1 MSNKIQEAR
10 AQVAELTQA
19 AYLRAVEAG
28 KLPAGAE
35 VKATIEIPKD
45 TSHGDYAS
53 SYAMAGARA
62 LHQAPRAIAQT
73 IVDHLDLEGSY
84 FQKVEIA
91 GPGFLNFTLGPK
103 WYQAVLAD
111 VEREGTGY
119 GSNSEG
125 GGESLSP
132 PTPPAPCTWATPA
145 AACWGTP
152 WPTC

>member
-53 SYAMAGARA
+53 SYAMAGARPPGPS
-62 LHQAPRAIAQT
+62 PRPLWTTLTWRGAT
-73 IVDHLDLEGSY
+73 SR
-84 FQKVEIA
+84 KWRSP
-91 GPGFLNFTLGPK
+91 GPAF
-103 WYQAVLAD
+103 
-111 VEREGTGY
+111 
-119 GSNSEG
+119 
-125 GGESLSP
+125 
-132 PTPPAPCTWATPA
+132 
-145 AACWGTP
+145 
-152 WPTC
+152 

>member
-19 AYLRAVEAG
+19 AYQRAVEAG

-62 LHQAPRAIAQT
+62 LHQAPRPALMFGQ
-73 IVDHLDLEGSY
+73 HFMG
-84 FQKVEIA
+84 
-91 GPGFLNFTLGPK
+91 
-103 WYQAVLAD
+103 AVCHSSTKEQL
-111 VEREGTGY
+111 RI
-119 GSNSEG
+119 
-125 GGESLSP
+125 
-132 PTPPAPCTWATPA
+132 
-145 AACWGTP
+145 
-152 WPTC
+152 

>member
-103 WYQAVLAD
+103 W
-111 VEREGTGY
+111 
-119 GSNSEG
+119 
-125 GGESLSP
+125 
-132 PTPPAPCTWATPA
+132 
-145 AACWGTP
+145 
-152 WPTC
+152 

>member
-53 SYAMAGARA
+53 SYA
-62 LHQAPRAIAQT
+62 H
-73 IVDHLDLEGSY
+73 
-84 FQKVEIA
+84 
-91 GPGFLNFTLGPK
+91 
-103 WYQAVLAD
+103 
-111 VEREGTGY
+111 
-119 GSNSEG
+119 G
-125 GGESLSP
+125 GGQSVAPGP
-132 PTPPAPCTWATPA
+132 PGHRPDHCGPP
-145 AACWGTP
+145 
-152 WPTC
+152 

>member
-53 SYAMAGARA
+53 SFAMAGAKDQSKLDDA
-62 LHQAPRAIAQT
+62 LAAVPELVKKQ
-73 IVDHLDLEGSY
+73 
-84 FQKVEIA
+84 
-91 GPGFLNFTLGPK
+91 LG
-103 WYQAVLAD
+103 
-111 VEREGTGY
+111 
-119 GSNSEG
+119 
-125 GGESLSP
+125 
-132 PTPPAPCTWATPA
+132 
-145 AACWGTP
+145 
-152 WPTC
+152 

>member
-91 GPGFLNFTLGPK
+91 GPGFLKVAPQVVSGGP
-103 WYQAVLAD
+103 
-111 VEREGTGY
+111 
-119 GSNSEG
+119 G
-125 GGESLSP
+125 GRGAGGDRIRLQL
-132 PTPPAPCTWATPA
+132 
-145 AACWGTP
+145 
-152 WPTC
+152 